1 MYKYIQKLNYSIFLY
16 NKKNIIITRI
26 LLFYTYYIIIKMLII
41 LVLLIVF
48 VLYINSNKCE
58 NFNKYE
64 NFDNNNIHDKYYKCT
79 GRYSMLIGNCQ

>member
-1 MYKYIQKLNYSIFLY
+1 
-16 NKKNIIITRI
+16 
-26 LLFYTYYIIIKMLII
+26 MLII